1 MRHAQNKL
9 IALRLW
15 EGDKVYGT
23 NYFPKTQVHGV
34 HTVAER
40 EREQDKR
47 SEAECIRGNVSDA
60 GNVKRERER
69 AELGESI

>member
-40 EREQDKR
+40 ERESKTKEAKR
-47 SEAECIRGNVSDA
+47 SI
-60 GNVKRERER
+60 
-69 AELGESI
+69 